1 MKTREEIIT
10 SMCYTWRHDYGI
22 RKDAEDV
29 SRFPFTAGVTK
40 EDAVA
45 LWNSMAQIFDNDI
58 APHMEFKKD
67 WKESLIDK
75 LNNTVRWERGS
86 TEDYIGIY
94 NAILNHSLVSED
106 YGQFTGGIVSKKY
119 HVGRFY
125 YQCIW
130 WDEDKYPNEII
141 RTRIE
146 DAD

>member
-58 APHMEFKKD
+58 APHMKFKKSFVD
-67 WKESLIDK
+67 KHIDK
-75 LNNTVRWERGS
+75 LINQVRWERGS
-86 TEDYIGIY
+86 SEDFIGLY
-94 NAILNHSLVSED
+94 NTISEFPIVNED
-106 YGQFTGGIVSKKY
+106 YGQFTGGIVSKTY
-119 HVGRFY
+119 HVGLFE
-125 YQCIW
+125 YQCVW
-130 WDEDKYPNEII
+130 WDEDKYPNEIV